1 MSFPT
6 PYATLLAADFTMEQA
21 LEQALLDTRAS
32 FPLFGDIPHV
42 ALSIASVEGPDDF
55 RHAGVDFGRTFY
67 SASLLEVAIPYCAY
81 QLRTAVED
89 AGNATGATNAAST
102 YAAARAT
109 IDPEAAGAV
118 PAIAAAGIPVAQR
131 VPQYEQIFATIPRVS
146 GGVAVTLNAAFER
159 LPAVHSTKSK
169 SRDLSS
175 KTFSTHTLRARRDR
189 RAVSA
194 TSRLR
199 GP

>member
-6 PYATLLAADFTMEQA
+6 PYSTLLAADFTMEQA

-55 RHAGVDFGRTFY
+55 RHAGVDFGRMFY
-67 SASLLEVAIPYCAY
+67 SASLLKVAIPYCAY

-109 IDPEAAGAV
+109 IDPEAADAV
-118 PAIAAAGIPVAQR
+118 PAIGPLKTGKDVFSEGSVIESNDSAKQFIVVWQ
-131 VPQYEQIFATIPRVS
+131 
-146 GGVAVTLNAAFER
+146 NAFEADV
-159 LPAVHSTKSK
+159 PAMSFLVERTVRHFL
-169 SRDLSS
+169 D
-175 KTFSTHTLRARRDR
+175 A
-189 RAVSA
+189 
-194 TSRLR
+194 
-199 GP
+199 